1 MEHSLYSSTTPFTP
15 PTSEDGKLAWLRL
28 IRSRK
33 VGPATFHRLIAEH
46 GSAEAA
52 LDALP
57 RMARDASLADYAP
70 CSLPTAHAEMALARR
85 AGLELICLGDP
96 AYPPELGDLVDAPPL
111 LWLRGQAAMLHRPA
125 VALVGARNASSLG
138 QRMAGR
144 LASGLGQKDLA
155 VVSGLA
161 RGIDTAAHEAALPF
175 GTIAVVA
182 GGADVVYPPEN
193 ARLAA
198 EIAERGAI
206 ISEHPPGLQPQARH
220 FPQRNRILS
229 GMALGVIVV
238 EAAER
243 SGSLI
248 TMRNALDQGR
258 EVMAVPGHPADP
270 RAAGCNLMIR
280 DGATLVRHVDDV
292 EEALTQVLRRA
303 KQRRTDDALPATTR
317 ATAAPKLGL
326 VSRMRNQL
334 APRDYISPSGQAG
347 AEARRMVAAHK
358 GQTGSLQTAILDR
371 LASSPIAADQ
381 LIRDLGLPVARL
393 EPELLI
399 LELSGQIERLPGGY
413 LAKAS

>member
-1 MEHSLYSSTTPFTP
+1 MEHGLYSSTTPITP

-52 LDALP
+52 LEALP
-57 RMARDASLADYAP
+57 RMARDAALADYTA
-70 CSLPTAHAEMALARR
+70 CSLPAAHAEMGLAQR
-85 AGLELICLGDP
+85 AGLQLICFGDP
-96 AYPPELGDLVDAPPL
+96 SYPLELADLIDAPPL
-111 LWLRGQAAMLHRPA
+111 LWLRGQAALLRRPA
-125 VALVGARNASSLG
+125 IALVGARNASSLG
-138 QRMAGR
+138 QRMAAR
-144 LASGLGQKDLA
+144 LANGLGQKDLV
-155 VVSGLA
+155 VVSGMA
-161 RGIDTAAHEAALPF
+161 RGIDTAAHEAALAA

-206 ISEHPPGLQPQARH
+206 VSEHPPGLQPQARH

-229 GMALGVIVV
+229 GLSLGVIVV

-258 EVMAVPGHPADP
+258 EVLAVPGHPADP

-280 DGATLVRHVDDV
+280 DGATLVRHVEDV
-292 EEALTQVLRRA
+292 EEALAQVLVRARERRL
-303 KQRRTDDALPATTR
+303 TGSPPLLATKA
-317 ATAAPKLGL
+317 ATKSGL
-326 VSRMRNQL
+326 VTRLRNHL
-334 APRDYISPSGQAG
+334 SPRDYLSPSGHAG
-347 AEARRMVAAHK
+347 AEARRMAAVHK
-358 GQTGSLQTAILDR
+358 GQTGSLQTAILDK
-371 LASSPIAADQ
+371 LTASPIAADQ
-381 LIRDLGLPVARL
+381 LIRDLSLPVARL

-413 LAKAS
+413 IAKTS